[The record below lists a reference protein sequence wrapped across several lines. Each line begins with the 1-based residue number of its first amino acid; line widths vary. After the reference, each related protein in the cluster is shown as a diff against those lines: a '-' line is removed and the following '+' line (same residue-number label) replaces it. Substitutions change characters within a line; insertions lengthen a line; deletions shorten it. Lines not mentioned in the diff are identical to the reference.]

1 MPDYQYALTI
11 QASPDKIEEFISK
24 VDNLPKY
31 LPTTKKAEAEK
42 GERVRVEG
50 EAKGHKYNSD
60 GYFRVDKAR
69 HRMEWGSDG
78 EQKYSGWLQITPLPQ
93 GNASEVT
100 VHLTFEPSQ
109 KVNKNLTEQTGSK
122 DTTIEEDLQ
131 HALIS
136 IKNIC
141 EGHGGKVEPKSSK

>member
-11 QASPDKIEEFISK
+11 QTSPDKIEEFISK

-50 EAKGHKYNSD
+50 EAKGHKYDSE
-60 GYFRVDKAR
+60 GYFRVDKTR

-78 EQKYSGWLQITPLPQ
+78 EQKYSGWLQITPLLQ
-93 GNASEVT
+93 GNASEIT

-109 KVNKNLTEQTGSK
+109 KANKNLTEQTESK
-122 DTTIEEDLQ
+122 DKAIEESLQ

-141 EGHGGKVEPKSSK
+141 EEHSSKVAAKLST